1 MAAQEAVEPVESEM
15 LPPVQEYPRLVI
27 PVVMALPPPTIL
39 EAEAE
44 AQERQVKMP
53 LRVMPETEVTVLQTP
68 SLARL
73 SRELEAEGEQAQ
85 TLTAL
90 EDWVVLPQEETPQAP
105 MQRLTLAQGQAV
117 SNPPT
122 MSPLEMAVQV
132 L

>member
-1 MAAQEAVEPVESEM
+1 MAAQGAVEPAESET
-15 LPPVQEYPRLVI
+15 LPPAPEYRRLVI

-53 LRVMPETEVTVLQTP
+53 LRVMPATEATVLQTP
-68 SLARL
+68 SLAHL
-73 SRELEAEGEQAQ
+73 SREREAAGEQAQ

-90 EDWVVLPQEETPQAP
+90 EDRVVLPQEETPQAP
-105 MQRLTLAQGQAV
+105 MQRLTLAQDQAV

-122 MSPLEMAVQV
+122 MSPLEMVVQV